1 MNKITLLIIVFFLFA
16 GNIISQTMNRNI
28 TVDGTNR
35 KYILHIPETN
45 TLIYKLP
52 LLIVLHGHGGNGKQ
66 IMKETGFNEI
76 SDRERFIA
84 VYPYGINKGWND
96 GREIS
101 TESTK
106 YDDVKFI
113 SRIIDTT
120 FAEFEIDTSRI
131 FVTGM
136 SNGGFLSIYLAYKLN
151 SRILAAAPVCAN
163 IPERIKDEYTFAKPV
178 SVMLINGTE
187 DPLVKYEGGKVGFGL
202 TKGRG
207 YSISTDETV
216 KIFVSLDKCNPVPV
230 TEEIPDKDEEDD
242 CYAQKYI
249 YKGGNGNTDVV
260 LVKVINGGHSY
271 PGGTQYLPKFIVG
284 NICMDFKASELI
296 WKFFNSRKGR

>member
-1 MNKITLLIIVFFLFA
+1 MNKITILLVIFSIFA
-16 GNIISQTMNRNI
+16 GKAFSQTANRKI
-28 TVDGTNR
+28 SVDGMER
-35 KYILHIPETN
+35 KYILHLPETN
-45 TLIYKLP
+45 TLIHNLP

-66 IMKETGFNEI
+66 VMKETGFNEI

-101 TESTK
+101 TEATN

-113 SRIIDTT
+113 ARIIDTT
-120 FAEFEIDTSRI
+120 FAEFAIDTSRV

-151 SRILAAAPVCAN
+151 SRILAVAPVCAN

-187 DPLVKYEGGKVGFGL
+187 DPLVKYEGGKVGFGF

-207 YSISTDETV
+207 NSISTDETV
-216 KIFVSLDKCNPVPV
+216 KTFVSLDKCNSIPV
-230 TEEIPDKDEEDD
+230 TEEIPDKDENDD
-242 CYAQKYI
+242 CFAQKYI
-249 YKGGNGNTDVV
+249 YKGGTDNTDVV
-260 LVKVINGGHSY
+260 LVKVVNGGHSY
-271 PGGTQYLPKFIVG
+271 PGGTRYLPKFIFG
-284 NICMDFKASELI
+284 NVCMDFKASELI
-296 WKFFNSRKGR
+296 WEFFKNRKGR